1 MKTIRR
7 LVFCCVFLFLLCCL
21 EVPRCWGAP
30 LGTSAFTYQGRLTT
44 AGGNLPAQGD
54 FDLRFNL
61 YTNPIGGTSTNVLTI
76 TNVAVGDGLFTT
88 TLDFGPGIF
97 DGTPYWLEVAVRPA
111 QTTNFGAPLLP
122 RQQIIGAPYALY
134 AINAGVADSAGSA
147 VTAAMATNATTAAT
161 AVTATRADSVAWT
174 NIIGKPMAFNDDID
188 NDTTYAAGLGLIL
201 NGGVFSVDS
210 SIARLN
216 NVWQLGGNSNTIVGT
231 HFLGTTDTNALEF
244 KVNNARALR
253 LEPHLNG
260 ANVIAG
266 SDVNAVTGA
275 GAASIGGGR
284 ENRVM
289 ANANYAIIPGGFGAR
304 ARSYGQLTHAGGSFP
319 SGFGEAQASV
329 YTLRGTTTGPATNE
343 LFLDGSAARMI
354 VPTNGVWTF
363 DVLVVASTA
372 TNGQTAGFKAEG
384 IIRNN
389 GSAVSLVGTNQIT
402 AMPILATLPPAGWKL
417 EITVP
422 NVIDPADSESAL
434 IIRARVGPPPGP
446 PGQVVRWVAT
456 VRTTELIHAP

>member
-1 MKTIRR
+1 
-7 LVFCCVFLFLLCCL
+7 
-21 EVPRCWGAP
+21 
-30 LGTSAFTYQGRLTT
+30 
-44 AGGNLPAQGD
+44 
-54 FDLRFNL
+54 
-61 YTNPIGGTSTNVLTI
+61 
-76 TNVAVGDGLFTT
+76 LFTT
-88 TLDFGPGIF
+88 TLDFGPGVF
-97 DGTPYWLEVAVRPA
+97 DGSPYWTEIEVRPV
-111 QTTNFGAPLLP
+111 QTTDFGAPLLP

-147 VTAAMATNATTAAT
+147 LTAGIATNATTAMT
-161 AVTATRADSVAWT
+161 AATATRAESVAWT
-174 NIIGKPMAFNDDID
+174 DIIGKPMGFNDDMD
-188 NDTTYAAGLGLIL
+188 NDTMYTAGLGLIL
-201 NGGVFSVDS
+201 NGAVFSIDPSV
-210 SIARLN
+210 ARLN

-231 HFLGTTDTNALEF
+231 HFVGTTDTNALEF
-244 KVNNARALR
+244 KVNNVRALR

-266 SDVNAVTGA
+266 ADVNAVTEA

-284 ENRVM
+284 DNRVL
-289 ANANYAIIPGGFGAR
+289 ANASYAIIPGGFGAR
-304 ARSYGQLTHAGGSFP
+304 ARSYGQLTHASGSFP

-329 YTLRGTTTGPATNE
+329 YTLRGTTTGAGTNE
-343 LFLDGSAARMI
+343 LFLDGTAARML

-372 TNGQTAGFKAEG
+372 TNAQTAGFKAEG

-389 GSAVSLVGTNQIT
+389 GSTVSLVGTNQIT
-402 AMPILATLPPAGWKL
+402 ARPILDTIPPGGWRL

-422 NVIDPADSESAL
+422 NVVDPADSESAL

-456 VRTTELIHAP
+456 VRTTELIHAPPP

>member
-21 EVPRCWGAP
+21 GVPRCWGAP

-54 FDLRFNL
+54 FDLRFSL
-61 YTNPIGGTSTNVLTI
+61 YANPVGGTPTNVLTI
-76 TNVAVGDGLFTT
+76 TNVTVSDGLFTT

-134 AINAGVADSAGSA
+134 ASNAGVAESAGSA
-147 VTAAMATNATTAAT
+147 LTAAMATNATTATT

-174 NIIGKPMAFNDDID
+174 NVIGKPMAFNDDID

-201 NGGVFSVDS
+201 NGGVFSIDP

-216 NVWQLGGNSNTIVGT
+216 NVWQLGGNSNTIAGT

-260 ANVIAG
+260 ANIIAG

-284 ENRVM
+284 DNRVM

-304 ARSYGQLTHAGGSFP
+304 ARSYGQLTHASGSFP

-329 YTLRGTTTGPATNE
+329 YTLRNTTTGGTTNE
-343 LFLDGSAARMI
+343 LFLDGTAARI
-354 VPTNGVWTF
+354 LVPTNGVWTF
-363 DVLVVASTA
+363 EILVVASSA
-372 TNGQTAGFKAEG
+372 GNAQTAGFKAEG
-384 IIRNN
+384 IVRNN
-389 GSAVSLVGTNQIT
+389 GSTVSLVGTNQIT
-402 AMPILATLPPAGWKL
+402 AMPILGTGLPGGWRL

-422 NVIDPADSESAL
+422 NVVDPADSESAL
-434 IIRARVGPPPGP
+434 IVRAKGGLPPS
-446 PGQVVRWVAT
+446 QVVRWVAT
-456 VRTTELIHAP
+456 VRTTELIYAPAP